1 MYRSIGFDDLDME
14 DTNNNDAT
22 EDNSIPTTNDVLQD
36 VNYKRKKTSPVRATQ
51 KFNLNGYN
59 LASAT
64 SVVTFF

>member
-1 MYRSIGFDDLDME
+1 MYRSIGFDDPGME

-22 EDNSIPTTNDVLQD
+22 EDNSIPTND
-36 VNYKRKKTSPVRATQ
+36 VRATQ
-51 KFNLNGYN
+51 KFNLNGYI

>member
-1 MYRSIGFDDLDME
+1 MYRSIGFDDLGME

-22 EDNSIPTTNDVLQD
+22 EDNSIPI
-36 VNYKRKKTSPVRATQ
+36 
-51 KFNLNGYN
+51 NGYI